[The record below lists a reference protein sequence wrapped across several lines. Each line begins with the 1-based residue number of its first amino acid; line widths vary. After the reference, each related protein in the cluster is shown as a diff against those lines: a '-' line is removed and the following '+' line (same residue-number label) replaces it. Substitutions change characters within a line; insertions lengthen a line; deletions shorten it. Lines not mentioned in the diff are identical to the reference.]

1 MPPFSHRDLQ
11 VVAAIAHLLAPP
23 ARLTAEGTY
32 ISMTGATSQECERED
47 RRSRLR
53 PRPRS
58 TAACPTGSSS
68 SKSDFPVDSPGH
80 PSSNDAQDIV
90 DNYRCVCQ
98 QLRAFRGRVLNH
110 EEKAMV
116 EEIGAEAR
124 ATALGNR
131 AIERH
136 QHDEQEDTMRSR
148 LRAKDGDIRER
159 AQFSP
164 CKEQDDVMDRFLR
177 RQEEEHQY
185 EKARLET
192 YCGKLQRQ
200 ARQALQA
207 AKSAQVNIMC

>member
-1 MPPFSHRDLQ
+1 
-11 VVAAIAHLLAPP
+11 
-23 ARLTAEGTY
+23 
-32 ISMTGATSQECERED
+32 
-47 RRSRLR
+47 
-53 PRPRS
+53 
-58 TAACPTGSSS
+58 
-68 SKSDFPVDSPGH
+68 
-80 PSSNDAQDIV
+80 
-90 DNYRCVCQ
+90 
-98 QLRAFRGRVLNH
+98 LNH

-124 ATALGNR
+124 AMALGNR
-131 AIERH
+131 AIERY

-148 LRAKDGDIRER
+148 LRAKDGDIREG
-159 AQFSP
+159 AQFSL